1 MTRALLVDL
10 GKVLV
15 GFDHQVTCEKM
26 SEATGVPAGRLR
38 GVLFGE
44 LEGDFDRGRLAPGE
58 FFRACEARLGLAA
71 VPDET
76 WIGAWRD
83 IFTPLPEAIA
93 ALQRV
98 RPGIRRV
105 LVSNTN
111 ALHWEGV
118 LSVFRPDGLLDDV
131 VLSFR
136 VGAAKPDP
144 AFWDAALAAEPEP
157 RMWIAPS
164 RLDAALSAFAD
175 FADLKSPFTLGHS
188 RGVATLAENAARIA
202 GLGEQAATEL
212 RQAALVH
219 DLGRTGVPNGI
230 WDKPGALSTVDWE
243 RVRLHPYYSARILS
257 RSSALQH
264 LAELAGSHH
273 ERLDGS
279 GYHRALPAASL
290 PTPHRILAAADAYQ
304 AMSQPRPHRPALD
317 EPDAVAE
324 LRREVSAGRLDHA
337 AVQAVLE
344 AAGLAIPATRR
355 AWPAGLSDRE
365 VEVLRLISRGGS
377 NREIAGELHISP
389 KTVGHHVEHIYN
401 KIGVSSRA
409 AAAVFSMEHG
419 LI

>member
-144 AFWDAALAAEPEP
+144 AFWDAALAAADCGPAACVYADDRPELVAAASALGIP
-157 RMWIAPS
+157 GFVVDGPASLARGLARFDLLAPS
-164 RLDAALSAFAD
+164 STASGN
-175 FADLKSPFTLGHS
+175 SP
-188 RGVATLAENAARIA
+188 
-202 GLGEQAATEL
+202 AAT
-212 RQAALVH
+212 
-219 DLGRTGVPNGI
+219 DVP
-230 WDKPGALSTVDWE
+230 
-243 RVRLHPYYSARILS
+243 
-257 RSSALQH
+257 
-264 LAELAGSHH
+264 
-273 ERLDGS
+273 
-279 GYHRALPAASL
+279 
-290 PTPHRILAAADAYQ
+290 
-304 AMSQPRPHRPALD
+304 
-317 EPDAVAE
+317 
-324 LRREVSAGRLDHA
+324 RR
-337 AVQAVLE
+337 
-344 AAGLAIPATRR
+344 
-355 AWPAGLSDRE
+355 
-365 VEVLRLISRGGS
+365 
-377 NREIAGELHISP
+377 
-389 KTVGHHVEHIYN
+389 
-401 KIGVSSRA
+401 
-409 AAAVFSMEHG
+409 
-419 LI
+419 